1 MPSWWN
7 PTANLYYLI
16 RNQQSREFRTSS
28 PRQTH
33 RRHSEQLVISSRSGS
48 ANQNVAS
55 SGFEA
60 WSVQLDEQTLAAIE
74 RQLLIRRVTQM
85 QEDTWQMA
93 TRLWNLCQNLQ
104 AQLTSLRTERY
115 VMEATYEDLMEQGD
129 ELHDTA
135 NIATVHEMLLETGRR
150 WTDANCEVQEV
161 KRQFCDYWNLYRQT
175 EVLYFENT
183 ALLIEALFGEARR
196 GPSTPDDS
204 IES

>member
-1 MPSWWN
+1 MPFWWN

-33 RRHSEQLVISSRSGS
+33 HRHSRQLAISSSSGS
-48 ANQNVAS
+48 VNQHVAS

-60 WSVQLDEQTLAAIE
+60 WSVELDEQTLAATE
-74 RQLLIRRVTQM
+74 RQLLTRRVTQM

-93 TRLWNLCQNLQ
+93 TRLWNLCQDLQ
-104 AQLTSLRTERY
+104 AQLIALRAERY

-135 NIATVHEMLLETGRR
+135 NIAMVHEMLLETGRR
-150 WTDANCEVQEV
+150 WTDASRKVQEV
-161 KRQFCDYWNLYRQT
+161 KRQLRDYWNLYRQT
-175 EVLYFENT
+175 EVLYFE
-183 ALLIEALFGEARR
+183 
-196 GPSTPDDS
+196 
-204 IES
+204 